1 MLQSL
6 VIMRRSPKTYR
17 ELFPAVQAPCSS
29 TICGDAGPSRRR
41 RMTFA
46 AAAVF
51 AVLFLLAGGS
61 AVRTGERIVLLV
73 SSNEAP
79 FQEAIGGFREYL
91 GGQGIQAGFEIFS
104 LDGDPAKAGPAIQKI
119 RAGGARLVVTM
130 GSMATDAA
138 LREITDIPLVACLV
152 LRTDNLKKAPNATG
166 VGLEFP
172 LEVQFAWLQKI
183 LPEVRSIGVL
193 YNPSENRKR
202 IDAAA
207 EIARKAGLRLV
218 AYEVN
223 APQDIP
229 AALDSLSR
237 KAEVLWGVADSLI
250 LSPTIAKNLLLFSF
264 RNSIPFIGPSAT
276 WVKAG
281 ALYSLDRNY
290 ADLGAQCG
298 EMAQKIM
305 AGAAPSSLSP
315 AAPRKV
321 QYSLNLVTA
330 RQMKIDLP
338 DTLVR
343 GARQTY

>member
-1 MLQSL
+1 MYI
-6 VIMRRSPKTYR
+6 V
-17 ELFPAVQAPCSS
+17 
-29 TICGDAGPSRRR
+29 
-41 RMTFA
+41 
-46 AAAVF
+46 AAAVLT
-51 AVLFLLAGGS
+51 ALLLLAVGRAARS
-61 AVRTGERIVLLV
+61 GERIVLLV

-79 FQEAIGGFREYL
+79 FQEATGGFRAYL
-91 GGQGIQAGFEIFS
+91 DGQGIQAGYELLS
-104 LDGDPAKAGPAIQKI
+104 LDGDPTKATPAIQKI
-119 RAGGARLVVTM
+119 KAGGTRLVVTI

-138 LREITDIPLVACLV
+138 LKEITDIPLVACLV

-172 LEVQFAWLQKI
+172 LETQFAWLQKM
-183 LPEVRSIGVL
+183 LPDVRSVGVI

-207 EIARKAGLRLV
+207 EIARKAGMRLE

-237 KAEVLWGVADSLI
+237 KAEVLWGIADSLI
-250 LSPTIAKNLLLFSF
+250 LSPPIAKNLLLFSF

-281 ALYSLDRNY
+281 ALYSLDWNY

-298 EMAQKIM
+298 EMAQKILG
-305 AGAAPSSLSP
+305 GAAPSSLPP

-338 DTLVR
+338 EQLVR